1 VWISRQ
7 AYQDL
12 KDEITQARADAAA
25 QLKANEILEAN
36 MNWFRHRMTQIEA
49 ERAQL
54 IHHAIGVK
62 IPTPEFHKPDPIK
75 RFMDDH
81 NFHESD
87 IFRDLTDTEAKV
99 AGVDWDAEGRVVYHK

>member
-1 VWISRQ
+1 MWISRQ

-62 IPTPEFHKPDPIK
+62 IPTPEFHTPDPIK

-99 AGVDWDAEGRVVYHK
+99 AGVDWDAEVRVVYHK

>member
-1 VWISRQ
+1 MWISRQ

-87 IFRDLTDTEAKV
+87 IFHDLGDAEAKAV
-99 AGVDWDAEGRVVYHK
+99 GLDWDAEGRLIQT